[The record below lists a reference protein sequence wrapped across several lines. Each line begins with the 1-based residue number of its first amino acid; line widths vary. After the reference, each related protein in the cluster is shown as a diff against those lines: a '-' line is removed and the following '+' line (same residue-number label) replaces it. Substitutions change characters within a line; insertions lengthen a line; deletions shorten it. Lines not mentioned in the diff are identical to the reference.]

1 MATKKT
7 TKPKAAAVETPADE
21 LEVPVVVVTVDP
33 VEEQQPVV
41 ELEPTEPEIHILL
54 ELHEREDGWWGARV
68 TYPGGDELSF
78 HAPRRQGVEGA
89 AYRAIQQRAP
99 ELPLVIKVV

>member
-1 MATKKT
+1 MATKK
-7 TKPKAAAVETPADE
+7 KPKAAEVETPVEE
-21 LEVPVVVVTVDP
+21 LEAPVVVVTVEPLEAEPELVVEP
-33 VEEQQPVV
+33 VEA
-41 ELEPTEPEIHILL
+41 EPEIHVLM

-68 TYPGGDELSF
+68 TYPGGDELTL